1 MSGLVSLGLRNLLRS
16 PRRTAMTLLSL
27 VVGSAGLVYT
37 LGYMNR
43 VERYL
48 REVQIHLLQTG
59 HISVYSAPGYDLARI
74 RPQLASFDPDEQAR
88 MRAVFEADPAVERVV
103 PLLLGAGM
111 ATNGCES
118 VPFDAIGVDPAQLKI
133 AYSNPALNEEADE
146 LIPPEAGVSLWELEG
161 AEAPVVVTPGLAA
174 LLGKTAVR
182 GAATRADPSFVDCAA
197 ADKSAKI
204 AEDAWVQLAGRRWD
218 GGLAVLDAEIGGR
231 FRTGFTEYENGLL
244 MAPLPLLQRFYGTDD
259 VSAYAVFLHDPDDV
273 EDVRARLDAALHAAG
288 LQVVTYPWWSPI
300 TSPNYTSMVPLV
312 QVMAGFI
319 LVIML
324 CVVSLS
330 VANAMTMSLLER
342 LREIGTLRAIG
353 FTPRHVL
360 GVVLVEAAA
369 LAIVGAAVG
378 IAVGLAMGAAV
389 NASDLRYEPPAIAGS
404 LQFMVRPT
412 PSRVLASAAL
422 VVGLSLVSTLL
433 VARRQLG
440 RRVVDL
446 LQS

>member
-1 MSGLVSLGLRNLLRS
+1 MSGLLSFGLRNLRRN
-16 PRRTAMTLLSL
+16 PRRTALTLLSL

-37 LGYMNR
+37 LGYLNR

-59 HISVYSAPGYDLARI
+59 HISVYSKPGYDLARI
-74 RPQLASFDPDEQAR
+74 RPQAASFDPDEQAR
-88 MRAVFEADPAVERVV
+88 VRAVLEADPAVERAV
-103 PLLLGAGM
+103 PLLLGSGM
-111 ATNGCES
+111 ASNGCDS
-118 VPFDAIGVDPAQLKI
+118 APFDAVGVDPASLRL
-133 AYSNPALNEEADE
+133 AYANPALNEEAGE
-146 LIPPEAGVSLWELEG
+146 LIPPEAGVALWELEG
-161 AEAPVVVTPGLAA
+161 AEAPVVVTPGLAT
-174 LLGKTAVR
+174 LLGKPAVR
-182 GAATRADPSFVDCAA
+182 GSAARAEPAFVDCSAP
-197 ADKSAKI
+197 DKTAKI

-218 GGLAVLDAEIGGR
+218 GGLAALDVEIGGR

-244 MAPLPLLQRFYGTDD
+244 MAPLPLLQQLYGTED
-259 VSAYAVFLHDPDDV
+259 VSAYAVYLHDPGEV
-273 EDVRARLDAALHAAG
+273 EATRARLDAALAAAG
-288 LQVVTYPWWSPI
+288 LEVVTYPWWSPI

-324 CVVSLS
+324 AVVSLS

-353 FTPRHVL
+353 FTPRRVL
-360 GVVLVEAAA
+360 GVVLVEATA
-369 LAIVGAAVG
+369 LALVGAVVG

-389 NASDLRYEPPAIAGS
+389 NAANLRYEPPAIAGS

-412 PSRVLASAAL
+412 LSRVLASAGL
-422 VVGLSLVSTLL
+422 VLGLSLGSTLL

-440 RRVVDL
+440 RRVVEL